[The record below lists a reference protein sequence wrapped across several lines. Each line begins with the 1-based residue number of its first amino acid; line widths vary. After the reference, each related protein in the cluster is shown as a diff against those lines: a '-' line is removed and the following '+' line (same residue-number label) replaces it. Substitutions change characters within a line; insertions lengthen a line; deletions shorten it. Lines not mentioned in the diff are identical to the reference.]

1 LGGTSKINTIARIL
15 VTGTEGYLG
24 SLLAPELLRQGYE
37 VIGLDTGFYK
47 ERAFYRNSG
56 TAPLTLAKDLRHIEM
71 KDLKDVDAVVH
82 MAELS
87 NDPAGQLAP
96 TITYEINHKG
106 SVHLAELAR
115 KTGVKRFVYMSSCSV
130 YGVSEGDDVTEES
143 CVNPRTAYAICKTL
157 VERDVQQLARKGF
170 SPTFMRNAT
179 AYGASPRMRFDI
191 VLNNLAG
198 LAWTTREIKMTSDG
212 TPWRPL
218 VHGLDIARAIIAVLQ
233 APSEAIHNEVF
244 NVGDTSHN
252 YRVREIAEVV
262 GKVFPGCRVSFGA
275 PGQDNRSY
283 RVCFE
288 KIHKHLPGFRC
299 AWDARRGAKQL
310 YDLFKRVDMTKEV
323 FEYRTFTRLKQLE
336 YLIRTMQIDPRF
348 FWTSAVG
355 ASREQGVADSG
366 GGALPCN
373 SPAT

>member
-1 LGGTSKINTIARIL
+1 MNSITRIL

-24 SLLAPELLRQGYE
+24 SLLAPELIRQGYE

-47 ERAFYRNSG
+47 ERTFYRDSG
-56 TAPLTLAKDLRHIEM
+56 TTPLTLAKDLRYIRVE
-71 KDLKDVDAVVH
+71 DLKDVDAVVH

-96 TITYEINHKG
+96 AITYEINHKG

-115 KTGVKRFVYMSSCSV
+115 KAGVKRFVYMSSCSV

-143 CVNPRTAYAICKTL
+143 CVDPQTVYAICKTL
-157 VERDVQQLARKGF
+157 VERDVKELATKEF

-198 LAWTTREIKMTSDG
+198 LAWTTKEIKMTSDG

-233 APSEAIHNEVF
+233 APAEAIHNEVF

-252 YRVREIAEVV
+252 YRVREIAEIV
-262 GKVFPGCRVSFGA
+262 GEVFPGCRVSFGA

-283 RVCFE
+283 RVSFE
-288 KIHKHLPGFRC
+288 KIREHLPGFKC
-299 AWDARRGAKQL
+299 VWDARRGAKQL
-310 YDLFKRVDMTKEV
+310 HDLFKWIDMTKEV

-336 YLIRTMQIDPRF
+336 YLIRTQQIDPRF
-348 FWTSAVG
+348 FWTNEG
-355 ASREQGVADSG
+355 AA
-366 GGALPCN
+366 
-373 SPAT
+373 